1 LGPDLKLHHRVH
13 REFTTETQRIY
24 HREHGE
30 HKGFTEATE
39 ALKIV
44 GKTPGTTIPMDLYQ
58 TADLLSSFSEF

>member
-24 HREHGE
+24 H
-30 HKGFTEATE
+30 EATE

-44 GKTPGTTIPMDLYQ
+44 GKTPGTTIPMDLYR
-58 TADLLSSFSEF
+58 TADLLSSSSEF